1 MPTGFAVNIDGEVF
15 NDPSEARIPVLD
27 RGFLYGDSIYE
38 VLRTYRGVLFAVEE
52 HFERMDRS
60 ASALALT
67 IPLSREDL
75 LLRINDTMKAAGNTE
90 SYVRIIITRGAGE
103 IGLDPGLADRPRVII
118 LAKELTL
125 PPSWRSGQGIS
136 VKITG
141 IRRNYVGALN
151 PAIKSGNYLNNILAM
166 AEARAAGEDDAIML
180 DFKGRVTEGT
190 TSNVFAVIDSKL
202 CTPPL
207 EVGILEGVTR
217 KLLVK
222 LSRNHGIEVDEKHIS
237 AEDLKRAE
245 EIFFAST
252 LKEVLPIVRLD
263 GKTVGS
269 GKPGSVTLKLTEWF
283 EELKGKV

>member
-1 MPTGFAVNIDGEVF
+1 MPTGFAVNIDGEMF
-15 NDPSEARIPVLD
+15 NDPSGARIPVLD

-38 VLRTYRGVLFAVEE
+38 VLRTYNGVLFAVKE
-52 HFERMDRS
+52 HFERLDRS

-67 IPLSREDL
+67 IPLSREDML
-75 LLRINDTMKAAGNTE
+75 SRIKDTMRAADNTE
-90 SYVRIIITRGAGE
+90 SYVRIIVTRGAGE
-103 IGLDPGLADRPRVII
+103 IGLDPGLADKPRVI
-118 LAKELTL
+118 LFAKKLTL
-125 PPSWRSGQGIS
+125 PPSWKSGQGIS

-190 TSNVFAVIDSKL
+190 TSNVFAAIDSKL

-207 EVGILEGVTR
+207 DVGILEGVTR

-222 LSRNHGIEVDEKHIS
+222 LSRDHGIEVDERHIS
-237 AEDLKRAE
+237 AEDLKRAD

-252 LKEVLPIVRLD
+252 LKEVLPIVSLD

-269 GKPGSVTLKLTEWF
+269 GKPGPVTLQLTEWF